1 MVNIVSKRIKGK
13 EYIYLVES
21 IRKGSKVIQKTI
33 KYIGPKRPVR
43 EEEFESMVISHS
55 GKDWIL
61 NDFKDEL
68 SYQDH
73 QAMRQASIKQKE
85 SLRTLDIL
93 SKEKEKERFLSEF
106 IANSNAIEGSTLTVK
121 DTYNY
126 LFQDVTPAGST
137 KKELFMAT
145 NLLEAWN
152 YLEKNSDRAPSE
164 NDLLELHGL
173 VNKGIEAEE
182 TLGKYKKV
190 QNYVGETLTTSY
202 LFVNEKMLKL
212 LKWIRA
218 ASRKMNEFEV
228 AFQSHAQFEIIHP
241 FVDGNGRVGRLL
253 LNWLLSNNKLEPLAV
268 RVKNRAEYISALE
281 NSRKGKKEAICKFCM
296 QQYLKQYSF
305 KEPEGFGILKG
316 KKLKKFKREKNLLDR
331 EIRRE

>member
-21 IRKGSKVIQKTI
+21 IRKDKKVNQRII

-43 EEEFESMVISHS
+43 EEEFQCMVLSHS
-55 GKDWIL
+55 GRDWIL
-61 NDFKDEL
+61 NEFKEEL

-73 QAMRQASIKQKE
+73 ELMKQASRKQKE
-85 SLRTLDIL
+85 YLKTIDEVSRE
-93 SKEKEKERFLSEF
+93 KEKEKFLSEF

-126 LFQDVTPAGST
+126 LFEDVTPSGAS

-152 YLEKNSDRAPSE
+152 YVEINNSRMPSE
-164 NDLLELHGL
+164 KDLLELHKL
-173 VNKGIEAEE
+173 VNKGIEEQA
-182 TLGKYKKV
+182 TLGQYKKV
-190 QNYVGETLTTSY
+190 QNYIGETLTTSH
-202 LFVNEKMLKL
+202 LFVKEKMRKL
-212 LKWIRA
+212 IRWIHSA
-218 ASRKMNEFEV
+218 ARNINEFEA

-253 LNWLLSNNKLEPLAV
+253 LNWILIKHRLEPLAI
-268 RVKNRAEYISALE
+268 RVKDRAEYIEALE

-305 KEPEGFGILKG
+305 REPEGFGFLKG
-316 KKLKKFKREKNLLDR
+316 KKLKKFKREENLLDR
-331 EIRRE
+331 Y